1 MVITM
6 GESEDIKEGIFWLK
20 WMKQHWKILAVV
32 IAAGICIIIGA
43 ILVGIWF
50 IETTPI
56 GNYGAATLDDWRL
69 DWIVG
74 FVILLFLW
82 ELLFVGVPTVLFFV
96 VGGYLWWRS
105 LSDEE
110 KQEIKARDKKKHTKE
125 KVGGSGGGGLLMF
138 IAYCLYHGVM
148 GNYYTAFG
156 TYSYSYWIYSYLLT
170 IAWMAIVLG
179 GPVIIILII
188 VYFAVWRKKKE

>member
-1 MVITM
+1 M
-6 GESEDIKEGIFWLK
+6 GEVEDIKEGIFWAK
-20 WMKQHWKILAVV
+20 WMRQHWKVLAVV
-32 IAAGICIIIGA
+32 IAAGICIIVGA

-50 IETTPI
+50 IETSPI
-56 GNYGAATLDDWRL
+56 GVQGTAFIGDFSLNWV
-69 DWIVG
+69 VG
-74 FVILLFLW
+74 FAILLFLW

-96 VGGYLWWRS
+96 IGGYLWWRR
-105 LSDEE
+105 LPEEE

-148 GNYYTAFG
+148 GNYYTPFG
-156 TYSYSYWIYSYLLT
+156 SLPYSFWIYSYLLT
-170 IAWMAIVLG
+170 FAWMAITLG
-179 GPVIIILII
+179 GPVLIILII